1 MEELKIFA
9 PATVANLSCGY
20 DVLGCCLD
28 AVGDQMLVRKNDLSQ
43 VRITKITGQELPM
56 ETERNVA
63 GVAVQAL
70 LQALGSNQG
79 FDIEI
84 YKGIKSGSGIGSSAA
99 SSAGAVYAVN
109 QLVGSPFSATEL
121 IPFAMEGERLASG
134 SAHADNVAPALLGGF
149 SLVRSYEP
157 LEVLRLPSPRAL
169 HMVILHPLIEVNT
182 RDSRSI
188 IRQQVTLSKAV
199 KQWGNLGALVSAL
212 YTEDYQL
219 LGRSMVDE
227 IVEPVRS
234 ILIPF
239 FQPLKEI
246 ALKKGALAFGIS
258 GSGPSV
264 FAVCQGERKAREVR
278 QALKE
283 FYQDKEIDFE
293 LHLSKINPQGI
304 KTLL

>member
-1 MEELKIFA
+1 MEAIKIFS

-28 AVGDQMLVRKNDLSQ
+28 AVGDQMLVRKNNLHK
-43 VRITKITGQELPM
+43 VRITKITGGDLPM
-56 ETERNVA
+56 EASQNVA
-63 GVAVQAL
+63 GVAAQAL

-99 SSAGAVYAVN
+99 SSAGAVYAIN
-109 QLVGSPFSATEL
+109 QLLGSPFSAKKL

-157 LEVLRLPSPRAL
+157 LEVLSLPSPTAL

-239 FQPLKEI
+239 FRPLKEI
-246 ALKKGALAFGIS
+246 ALNTGALAFGIS

-264 FAVCQGERKAREVR
+264 FAVCQGERKAGEVR
-278 QALKE
+278 QALRE

-293 LHLSKINPQGI
+293 LHLSKINSQGI
-304 KTLL
+304 KTLP

>member
-1 MEELKIFA
+1 MKEIRLFA

-28 AVGDQMLVRKNDLSQ
+28 TVGDQMLVRKNDLNE
-43 VRITKITGQELPM
+43 VRITRISGQELPM
-56 ETERNVA
+56 EAQNNVA
-63 GVAVQAL
+63 GVAAQAL
-70 LQALGSNQG
+70 LDKLGSNQG
-79 FDIEI
+79 FDIELH
-84 YKGIKSGSGIGSSAA
+84 KGIKSGSGIGSSAA
-99 SSAGAVYAVN
+99 SSAGAVYGVN
-109 QLVGSPFSATEL
+109 QLLGSPFSVSDL

-157 LEVLRLPSPRAL
+157 LEVLSLPSPKEL
-169 HMVILHPLIEVNT
+169 YVVILHPLIEVNT

-188 IRQQVTLSKAV
+188 IRQQVTLSKATR
-199 KQWGNLGALVSAL
+199 QWGNLAALVSAL
-212 YTEDYQL
+212 YTEDYEL

-246 ALKKGALAFGIS
+246 ALSRGALSFGIS

-264 FAVCQGERKAREVR
+264 FAVCKGQQKAEEVR
-278 QALKE
+278 EALRE

-293 LHLSKINPQGI
+293 LHLSKINTQGI
-304 KTLL
+304 KVLS

>member
-1 MEELKIFA
+1 MKEIRIFA

-28 AVGDQMLVRKNDLSQ
+28 NVGDEMLVSKNDLESL
-43 VRITKITGQELPM
+43 RITKITGQDLPL
-56 ETERNVA
+56 EIDKNVA
-63 GVAVQAL
+63 GVAARAL
-70 LQALGSNQG
+70 LQHLDEQQG

-84 YKGIKSGSGIGSSAA
+84 HKGIKSGSGIGSSAA
-99 SSAGAVYAVN
+99 SAAGAVFAIN
-109 QLVGSPFSATEL
+109 QLLNSPLSAAEL

-157 LEVLRLPSPRAL
+157 LEVVRLPSPREL

-188 IRQQVTLSKAV
+188 IREQVTLKKAV
-199 KQWGNLGALVSAL
+199 QQWGNLGAVVSSL
-212 YTEDYQL
+212 YTEDYDL
-219 LGRSMVDE
+219 LGRSMVDG

-246 ALKKGALAFGIS
+246 ALAKDALSFGIS

-264 FAVCQGERKAREVR
+264 FALCKGQEQAQAVKKALR
-278 QALKE
+278 E
-283 FYQDKEIDFE
+283 FYQDKNIDFE
-293 LHLSKINPQGI
+293 LHLSEINTQGI
-304 KTLL
+304 KILP

>member
-199 KQWGNLGALVSAL
+199 KQWGNLGAMVSAL

-264 FAVCQGERKAREVR
+264 FAVCEGERKAREVR

>member
-1 MEELKIFA
+1 MEEIKIFA

-20 DVLGCCLD
+20 DVLGCCLE

-63 GVAVQAL
+63 GVAAQAL
-70 LQALGSNQG
+70 LQQLGSKQG

-84 YKGIKSGSGIGSSAA
+84 NKGIKSGSGIGSSAA
-99 SSAGAVYAVN
+99 SSAGAVYALN
-109 QLVGSPFSATEL
+109 QLLDSPFSAQEL

-157 LEVLRLPSPRAL
+157 LEVVSLPSPKEL
-169 HMVILHPLIEVNT
+169 YMVILHPLIEVNT

-199 KQWGNLGALVSAL
+199 KQWGNLAALISAL
-212 YTEDYQL
+212 YKEDYQL

-239 FQPLKEI
+239 FQPLKET
-246 ALKKGALAFGIS
+246 ALNHGALSFGIS

-264 FAVCQGERKAREVR
+264 FAVCQGQQIAEEVR
-278 QALKE
+278 RGLKE

-293 LHLSKINPQGI
+293 LHLSRINTQGI
-304 KTLL
+304 KIIS